1 MDFLFVPGNSP
12 EETQGRTI
20 FSQRPT
26 TTLISL
32 TPRQNHVNGL
42 LAKLGA
48 GGSITL
54 PIGDLLFVA
63 HGSETGYYYI
73 PLSPTVAAP
82 VDFEKAT
89 TADTADTVRMAPAL
103 VTPSGGGP
111 LNTITVRLRGCN
123 IGKARP
129 LVEKLQKA
137 MTPSGGA
144 LNITAPL
151 HFDEIHHIHGGW
163 VEYLAHKFTLKVKA
177 PFLTA
182 AGKSD
187 RPALLNAF
195 DTEGFTYLDGT
206 AIPATSWTNWV
217 PAQIHPPD
225 RNWRQSFN
233 TNVDLDPAVGT
244 QTTVTIHREYR
255 YEKPPFAW
263 DWTPSDPPNDHGPAA
278 ATTEELNLLRTSLP
292 QGTFNG
298 NNVYDPGYPWPMW
311 QRYGYTSLDDYVD
324 NLNWIVTARGG
335 TLRYRATRYDYTVM
349 LPITDPPVPPAN
361 PALKFYN
368 YFPMSAA
375 TGPAVL
381 NLDETNADLFLTV

>member
-1 MDFLFVPGNSP
+1 MDFLFVPGTSS
-12 EETQGRTI
+12 EETLGRTI

-32 TPRQNHVNGL
+32 APRQNHVQGF

-63 HGSETGYYYI
+63 HGLETGYYYI

-89 TADTADTVRMAPAL
+89 TADTADTVRMVAAL

-123 IGKARP
+123 IGKAQP
-129 LVEKLQKA
+129 LVEAIQKA

-144 LNITAPL
+144 LNMTAPL

-187 RPALLNAF
+187 RPALLAAF
-195 DTEGFTYLDGT
+195 DAEAFAYLDGT
-206 AIPATSWTNWV
+206 AIPAASWTSWV
-217 PAQIHPPD
+217 PAEIHPPA
-225 RNWRQSFN
+225 RNWKQSFDI
-233 TNVDLDPAVGT
+233 NVDLDPAVGT

-255 YEKPPFAW
+255 YEKTQFTW
-263 DWTPSDPPNDHGPAA
+263 DWNAPDPGNDHDRI
-278 ATTEELNLLRTSLP
+278 ELLRTSLP
-292 QGTFNG
+292 QGTLNG
-298 NNVYDPGYPWPMW
+298 EHVYASDYPWPMW
-311 QRYGYTSLDDYVD
+311 ERYGFTSLDDYVD
-324 NLNWIVTARGG
+324 NLNWKVTVSGG

-349 LPITDPPVPPAN
+349 LPITDPPAPPAN

-368 YFPMSAA
+368 YFPKSAA

-381 NLDETNADLFLTV
+381 NLDETNTDLFLNV